1 MARDRMAEATVY
13 GRRAKIGVIVPPTN
27 TANEAEWQ
35 AMAPAGVSIHA
46 ARMKLHTDT
55 TSETGKRELYA
66 DIERFAGDL
75 AQAGP
80 DVIVYGC
87 TAGSM
92 VSPVT
97 ALPDH
102 MSRATGLPCITTAQ
116 SLIEALRALGVSR
129 VAVATPYHDTLN
141 DHEAHFLAE
150 HGIQTVAMAGM
161 GYGAGGVAEYR
172 NIARVPPD
180 EVFEHAR
187 AVDRPE
193 AQAILV
199 SCTDFATLGVID
211 RLERAAGKPAISSN
225 QATLWLALRRAG
237 VADRLAGHGRL
248 FERH

>member
-1 MARDRMAEATVY
+1 MPRDRMAEPTVY

-55 TSETGKRELYA
+55 TSEAGKRELYA
-66 DIERFAGDL
+66 DIGRFARDL
-75 AQAGP
+75 AQTGP

-102 MSRATGLPCITTAQ
+102 MGRETGRPCITTAQ
-116 SLIEALRALGVSR
+116 SLIEALRALGATK
-129 VAVATPYHDTLN
+129 VAVATPYHDRLN
-141 DHEAHFLAE
+141 EHEAHFLAA
-150 HGIQTVAMAGM
+150 HGIATVAMAGL
-161 GYGAGGVAEYR
+161 GYGAGGIEEYR

-187 AVDRPE
+187 AVDRPD

-199 SCTDFATLGVID
+199 SCTDFATLGVLD
-211 RLERAAGKPAISSN
+211 RLERATGKPAISSN

-237 VADRLAGHGRL
+237 VSDKLAGHGRL
-248 FERH
+248 FDKH